1 MDKPKIGCMERLP
14 PETEP
19 IQQFAWP
26 GATARIERVAEQ
38 RMADGRHMDADLMG
52 AAGLQPTFDHR
63 RTLQPLDQPVTG
75 DGAFRPLDGSDGHF
89 LAVVRR
95 PGMRRIDL
103 SVRGH
108 GVARDDWQLVVLY
121 ALAVQLGG
129 QAL

>member
-63 RTLQPLDQPVTG
+63 RALQPPDQPVMG
-75 DGAFRPLDGSDGHF
+75 DGAFRPLAGTEDRKSTRLNSSHYC
-89 LAVVRR
+89 ASRM
-95 PGMRRIDL
+95 PP
-103 SVRGH
+103 S
-108 GVARDDWQLVVLY
+108 A
-121 ALAVQLGG
+121 
-129 QAL
+129 